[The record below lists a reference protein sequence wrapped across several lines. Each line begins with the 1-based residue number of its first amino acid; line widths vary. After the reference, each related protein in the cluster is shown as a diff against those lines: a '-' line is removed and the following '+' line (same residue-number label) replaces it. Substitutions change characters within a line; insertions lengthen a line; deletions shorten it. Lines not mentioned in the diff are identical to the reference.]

1 MMDLAFQKGFFGK
14 GSLSR
19 SEPSW
24 RARRV
29 GLLKGGDSKLYPFP
43 LVQSRIKFD
52 WKEGQRLTESF
63 VCSICSSSGRADA
76 REETIGA

>member
-1 MMDLAFQKGFFGK
+1 MMGLAFQKGFFGK

-29 GLLKGGDSKLYPFP
+29 GLLKGGDSKLYSFP
-43 LVQSRIKFD
+43 LVQSRIKFG
-52 WKEGQRLTESF
+52 WKEG
-63 VCSICSSSGRADA
+63 
-76 REETIGA
+76 